1 MEEDKKEL
9 PATLVHWRL
18 SVPGHGSPQFLI
30 HFRVKQDRSTK
41 AEGTVRCKA
50 KAAIHQIPRGNS
62 PMFEQFSV
70 PQRSVDRIIGRG
82 GETIRSICKTS
93 GSKITCHKESEGS
106 RALTSLVYK
115 SYFQDSLQ
123 SHRETLSR
131 KKKKKKTESERTL
144 LPISVRREE
153 VMEPGGAG
161 EAVLWKNTGTSMG
174 PAVPLEVPLRKSAGD
189 MVAAGPKESS
199 WEKCTDDSL
208 ENSGAQNCPE
218 MSMIEVPSPDFSF
231 HTDEYLDIY
240 ISAYEHPNHF
250 WIQISGSHSL
260 QLDQLN
266 IEMTQHYENS
276 LPEDLTL
283 HIAAPYSA
291 DGCWYRAQILGTL
304 ENGNLDLYFVDFGDN
319 GDCPLKDLR
328 ALRSDFLSLPF
339 QAIEC
344 SLAQIAPSGEQGEEE
359 ALDEFERF
367 THFPDSKSLVAK
379 ISSYVQTR
387 ISTWPKIHL
396 YDTSNGKK
404 LDIGL
409 GLAHKGYAVEL
420 SEDVEDDGTVPD
432 VLKDMATETDAS
444 LASILNE
451 TQKSPI
457 LPQLIRRN
465 YIVFSCVAEAVPQV
479 LAVYFLLPECRDC
492 RLSHLSSDGTL
503 PDSTF
508 TSPLHWTISHLKRAS
523 GVKLRP
529 GPRLPEQE
537 LQHPRSGQRPLHL
550 LT

>member
-106 RALTSLVYK
+106 RALVVHAFNLSTGEAEAGGSLNPV
-115 SYFQDSLQ
+115 S
-123 SHRETLSR
+123 E
-131 KKKKKKTESERTL
+131 KKKKKTESERKL
-144 LPISVRREE
+144 KPISVRREE

-161 EAVLWKNTGTSMG
+161 EAALWKNTGTSMG

-199 WEKCTDDSL
+199 WKKCTDDSL

-319 GDCPLKDLR
+319 GDCPLKDLWVP
-328 ALRSDFLSLPF
+328 RSDFLSLPF

-492 RLSHLSSDGTL
+492 RCVSMRLLLTSSPG
-503 PDSTF
+503 
-508 TSPLHWTISHLKRAS
+508 AS